1 MKTIA
6 ISDTANVPVKFTVK
20 DGNVNKLFAFSFTA
34 KKYSQDEVGES
45 LDEKDRKIKDFMA
58 EVITGWSG
66 QRLVLDD
73 NGEPSAFDAEGLDMM
88 LNVMGVANVMF
99 GAYFKECAAKEKN

>member
-1 MKTIA
+1 MKTLA
-6 ISDTANVPVKFTVK
+6 IGNTANVAVKFSLK
-20 DGNVNKLFAFSFTA
+20 DGGINKPFSFNFTA
-34 KKYSQDEVGES
+34 KKYSQDEVTELLS
-45 LDEKDRKIKDFMA
+45 EKDNKVTGFMRD
-58 EVITGWSG
+58 VVTGWSG

-73 NGEPSAFDAEGLDMM
+73 NGEPSAFDAEALDMM